1 MFYFFC
7 YCRGVF
13 KFILLS
19 LLRTLKILLNMS
31 STIKLYRYSWTELKT
46 YVLSALFISGNI
58 LLPQIAHLVPQG
70 GLIFLPIYFFTLLV
84 AYKYGM
90 AAGIMTAVLSPLI
103 NHLLFGMPPLAVL
116 PVLLFKSVTL
126 AVLAALVASKSQKL
140 TMFLLALVVVG
151 YQVVGGAF
159 EWLYVGEFSAAL
171 QDFTLGWP
179 GMSLQLLGGYVAL
192 KWMMKK

>member
-1 MFYFFC
+1 
-7 YCRGVF
+7 
-13 KFILLS
+13 
-19 LLRTLKILLNMS
+19 
-31 STIKLYRYSWTELKT
+31 
-46 YVLSALFISGNI
+46 
-58 LLPQIAHLVPQG
+58 
-70 GLIFLPIYFFTLLV
+70 
-84 AYKYGM
+84 M

-151 YQVVGGAF
+151 YQVVGGTF

>member
-1 MFYFFC
+1 M
-7 YCRGVF
+7 
-13 KFILLS
+13 
-19 LLRTLKILLNMS
+19 LRTLKILLNMS

-70 GLIFLPIYFFTLLV
+70 GLIFLPIYFFTLLA

-90 AAGIMTAVLSPLI
+90 AAGIMTAVMSPLI

-116 PVLLFKSVTL
+116 PVLLFKSVSL
-126 AVLAALVASKSQKL
+126 AVLAALVASKFRKL
-140 TMFLLALVVVG
+140 SMSLLALVVVG

-159 EWLYVGEFSAAL
+159 EWMYVGEFSAAL

-179 GMSLQLLGGYVAL
+179 GMLLQLLGGYVVL
-192 KWMMKK
+192 KWLIKQ